1 MNWLII
7 TVYANLNILSHQNNT
22 PNRFFRDC
30 EKKSTSQQA
39 ANPTSSQ
46 SKIPKT
52 SIIRNLEYSKNRN
65 YLSAPSALSAPIN
78 QSANFSLMGIKKR
91 ERQIALSLSV
101 GGGYLLSHFR
111 STIGV
116 VRLNF
121 SVRNGKRWDPHA
133 MTTLVRFQCAR
144 HYWLFV
150 APVIRLKEISGNAGL
165 NSLIEQASRISA
177 PSALRKA
184 SGRLRPHSGLL
195 RYRLF
200 RVGR

>member
-30 EKKSTSQQA
+30 EKKSTSQQV
-39 ANPTSSQ
+39 NEPTSSQ

-65 YLSAPSALSAPIN
+65 YLSAPSAPIN
-78 QSANFSLMGIKKR
+78 QSANFPIWAQKKR

-133 MTTLVRFQCAR
+133 ITTLVRFQCAR
-144 HYWLFV
+144 HFCGFCRTCDKVERNLWKRWL
-150 APVIRLKEISGNAGL
+150 E
-165 NSLIEQASRISA
+165 
-177 PSALRKA
+177 
-184 SGRLRPHSGLL
+184 LL
-195 RYRLF
+195 D
-200 RVGR
+200 

>member
-65 YLSAPSALSAPIN
+65 YLSALSAPSALIY
-78 QSANFSLMGIKKR
+78 QSANFPRLGIKKR

-133 MTTLVRFQCAR
+133 ITTLVRFQCAR
-144 HYWLFV
+144 HFCGFCRTCDKVERNLWKRWL
-150 APVIRLKEISGNAGL
+150 E
-165 NSLIEQASRISA
+165 
-177 PSALRKA
+177 
-184 SGRLRPHSGLL
+184 LL
-195 RYRLF
+195 D
-200 RVGR
+200 

>member
-1 MNWLII
+1 MFTKII
-7 TVYANLNILSHQNNT
+7 KWREIA
-22 PNRFFRDC
+22 RFFKEIRKNLRD
-30 EKKSTSQQA
+30 
-39 ANPTSSQ
+39 
-46 SKIPKT
+46 I
-52 SIIRNLEYSKNRN
+52 Y
-65 YLSAPSALSAPIN
+65 
-78 QSANFSLMGIKKR
+78 KKR

-133 MTTLVRFQCAR
+133 ITTLVRFQCAC
-144 HYWLFV
+144 HFCGV

-165 NSLIEQASRISA
+165 NPSLEQASRIRV

-195 RYRLF
+195 HYRLF
-200 RVGR
+200 RVGRYKNHTGKLSGD

>member
-1 MNWLII
+1 MIYDLFTKII
-7 TVYANLNILSHQNNT
+7 KWREIA
-22 PNRFFRDC
+22 RFFKEIRKNLRD
-30 EKKSTSQQA
+30 
-39 ANPTSSQ
+39 
-46 SKIPKT
+46 I
-52 SIIRNLEYSKNRN
+52 Y
-65 YLSAPSALSAPIN
+65 
-78 QSANFSLMGIKKR
+78 KKR

-133 MTTLVRFQCAR
+133 ITTLVRFQCAH

-150 APVIRLKEISGNAGL
+150 APVIRLKEISGNARL
-165 NSLIEQASRISA
+165 NPSLEQASRICA

-184 SGRLRPHSGLL
+184 SGRLRPHFGASPLPP
-195 RYRLF
+195 F
-200 RVGR
+200 

>member
-1 MNWLII
+1 MKLRVFFKEIRK
-7 TVYANLNILSHQNNT
+7 NL
-22 PNRFFRDC
+22 RD
-30 EKKSTSQQA
+30 
-39 ANPTSSQ
+39 
-46 SKIPKT
+46 I
-52 SIIRNLEYSKNRN
+52 Y
-65 YLSAPSALSAPIN
+65 
-78 QSANFSLMGIKKR
+78 KKR

-133 MTTLVRFQCAR
+133 ITTLVRFQCAC
-144 HYWLFV
+144 HLCGA

-165 NSLIEQASRISA
+165 NSLIEQASRTEAHRQPCARPQEGSA
-177 PSALRKA
+177 
-184 SGRLRPHSGLL
+184 HISGLL

-200 RVGR
+200 SVGR